1 LDVLAYACMP
11 LEDYTMNKTKKDSI
25 TVKEFGPI
33 QEVNAELGDLTVLIG
48 AQASG
53 KSLFLQMFKLIK
65 DRVAILKSLEN
76 YGFVVNNKL
85 ENLLNRYLGEG
96 LSSMWTEKSEF
107 ILNDKVYTRECFE
120 RLPEGNPADKVF
132 YIPAQRILSIADGR
146 PKYFMEFSEN
156 DPFVLRKF
164 SDTLRLLVQNG
175 LGDSG
180 VLFPLPNR
188 LKSTIK
194 RMYNKAIFHGGKI
207 VFDERGGQRKI
218 AMDVEN
224 MHLPLMTWSAGQKEF
239 MPLLMAF
246 YCLSGPPQ
254 RVVNRKQYQYIIL
267 EEPEMGLHPLAIQ
280 TIILQMIELIHAGY
294 KVVVSTHSP
303 ILLEFVW
310 AYNYLKNIPEKKRV
324 GALCEVFGIQSS
336 KKNNLNFLNDIFEKD
351 IKTYYFSRNTSGKV
365 EAKDISSLD
374 VYSEDVAINEW
385 GGLTQFSSKANEVV
399 SKYMA
404 QYGE

>member
-1 LDVLAYACMP
+1 MDVLAYACMP

-120 RLPEGNPADKVF
+120 RLPEGDPADKVF

-194 RMYNKAIFHGGKI
+194 SMYNKAIFHGGKI
-207 VFDERGGQRKI
+207 VFDEKGGQRKI

-267 EEPEMGLHPLAIQ
+267 EEPEMVLHPLAIQ
-280 TIILQMIELIHAGY
+280 TIILQMIEFIHAGY

-336 KKNNLNFLNDIFEKD
+336 KKDNLNFLNDIYEKD

>member
-1 LDVLAYACMP
+1 M
-11 LEDYTMNKTKKDSI
+11 MNQIQEEVKDRFI
-25 TVKEFGPI
+25 VKNFGPI
-33 QEVNAELGDLTVLIG
+33 HEVNVELGDLTVLVG

-65 DRVAILKSLEN
+65 DKNAILKSLEN
-76 YGFVVNNKL
+76 YGFIVNNNL

-96 LSSMWTEKSEF
+96 LSKMLTDKSEF
-107 ILNDKVYTRECFE
+107 ISNDETYIREKFE
-120 RLPEGNPADKVF
+120 SPAEGDPADEVF

-164 SDTLRLLVQNG
+164 SDTLRLFVQSG

-180 VLFPLPNR
+180 KLYPLPNR
-188 LKSTIK
+188 LKSIIK
-194 RMYNKAIFHGGKI
+194 RKYDKTIFHGGEI
-207 VFDERGGQRKI
+207 VFDEKGGQRKI
-218 AMDVEN
+218 AMNVED

-254 RVVNRKQYQYIIL
+254 PVVNRSQYKYIIL

-280 TIILQMIELIHAGY
+280 AIILQMIEFIHNGH
-294 KVVVSTHSP
+294 KVIVSTHSP
-303 ILLEFVW
+303 MLLEFVW
-310 AYNYLKNIPEKKRV
+310 AYNCLKKIPEDKRV
-324 GALCEVFGIQSS
+324 DALCELFDIQCS
-336 KKNNLNFLNDIFEKD
+336 KNNRKFLNCIYGKD
-351 IKTYYFSRNTSGKV
+351 IKTYYFSRNAAGKV

-374 VYSEDVAINEW
+374 VFSEDVAINEW
-385 GGLTQFSSKANEVV
+385 GGLTQFSSKTNDIV

>member
-1 LDVLAYACMP
+1 M
-11 LEDYTMNKTKKDSI
+11 MNQIQEEVKDRFI
-25 TVKEFGPI
+25 VKNFGPI
-33 QEVNAELGDLTVLIG
+33 HEVNVELGDLTVLVG

-65 DRVAILKSLEN
+65 DKNAILKSLEN
-76 YGFVVNNKL
+76 YGFVVNNNL

-96 LSSMWTEKSEF
+96 LSKMWTDKSEF
-107 ILNDKVYTRECFE
+107 ISNDETYIREKFE
-120 RLPEGNPADKVF
+120 SPAEGDPADEVF

-164 SDTLRLLVQNG
+164 SETLRLFTQNG

-180 VLFPLPNR
+180 KLYPLPNR
-188 LKSTIK
+188 LKFVIK
-194 RMYNKAIFHGGKI
+194 DKYDKAIFHGGKI
-207 VFDERGGQRKI
+207 VFDEQGGQRKI
-218 AMDVEN
+218 AMNVED

-254 RVVNRKQYQYIIL
+254 PVVKRSQYEYIIL

-280 TIILQMIELIHAGY
+280 AIILQMIEFIHNGF
-294 KVVVSTHSP
+294 KVIVSTHSP
-303 ILLEFVW
+303 MLLEFVW
-310 AYNYLKNIPEKKRV
+310 AYNCLKKIPEDKRV
-324 GALCEVFGIQSS
+324 DALCELFDIKRS
-336 KKNNLNFLNDIFEKD
+336 KKLKLNFLNCIYDKD
-351 IKTYYFSRNTSGKV
+351 IKTYYFSRNTAGNV

-374 VYSEDVAINEW
+374 VFSEDVAINEW
-385 GGLTQFSSKANEVV
+385 GGLTQFSSKTNDVV

>member
-1 LDVLAYACMP
+1 MP
-11 LEDYTMNKTKKDSI
+11 LEDYTMNKTKNDSI

-194 RMYNKAIFHGGKI
+194 KMYNKAIFHGGKI
-207 VFDERGGQRKI
+207 VFDEKGGQRKI

-280 TIILQMIELIHAGY
+280 TIILQMIEFIHAGY

-336 KKNNLNFLNDIFEKD
+336 KKDNLNFLNDIYEKG

>member
-1 LDVLAYACMP
+1 
-11 LEDYTMNKTKKDSI
+11 MNKTKKDSI

-120 RLPEGNPADKVF
+120 RLPEGDPADKVF

-194 RMYNKAIFHGGKI
+194 SMYNKAIFHGGKI
-207 VFDERGGQRKI
+207 VFDEKGGQRKI

-280 TIILQMIELIHAGY
+280 TIILQMIEFIHAGY

-336 KKNNLNFLNDIFEKD
+336 KKDNLNFLNDIYEKD